1 MNNNTTEL
9 VFILDKSGSMSGL
22 EEDTIGGFNALLE
35 KQKKEEGKTYV
46 TTVMFNNRPTF
57 VHDNENLMSIKPL
70 TSEDYRV
77 GGSTALLDAIGE
89 TINKV
94 SNRIMVMDR
103 EKPSKVLCVI
113 TTDGLE
119 NSSRE
124 YSYARIKELVEAKTK
139 EGWEFIFLG
148 ANIDSFSVA
157 TSLGIKRSNTSNYV
171 SDSDGTKLNF
181 LAMNFAIQ
189 SFRKGGIDPSW
200 NKEVEDY
207 NKEKENDG
215 DKNEGN

>member
-9 VFILDKSGSMSGL
+9 VFILDKSGSMAGL

-57 VHDNENLMSIKPL
+57 VHGSKDLMSIKPL

-189 SFRKGGIDPSW
+189 SFRKGEIDPSW

-215 DKNEGN
+215 DENEGN